1 MCDQYAVYDGETI
14 LYQTEGFSRDAVTDT
29 VALSDGKT
37 LLVCAQDRETLRRRL
52 RDAEEAIAAKDNFL
66 SNMSHDIR
74 TPMNAIVG
82 LTLLAKMHLDETAR
96 VADALSKIETASG
109 HLLNLINDV
118 LDMSRINSGRMQ
130 ITPEDFSL
138 NDLIHETYVIVRP
151 QAEKKGHTLRFVTGD
166 IDAETLRGDSLRL
179 RQIFVNIIGNAV
191 KYTPDGGV
199 VTVRFAEE
207 TKGASCLLLFT
218 CEDNGIGMSEE
229 FLQRI
234 FTPFERVQ
242 NSTVSRI
249 EGTGLGMSIV
259 AKLTEAMGGT
269 VDVKS
274 KPNEGTTVTVR
285 VPLECREESLPAE
298 TLRGK
303 RVLVLEADVPL
314 RERYERFLSSF
325 GVTTAITASVQ
336 EALDALAG
344 ADISGEG
351 FDAAILGNECGAS
364 DKLDIAAYLHRLAPQ
379 LPLLLIS
386 DDNWEIIGYQA
397 EQSGIIT
404 FIPLPLMRKRLA
416 AGLETALNLTADS
429 TAASAT
435 PDLQGLRLLLVDDN
449 FINREIAIE
458 ILRSTGADIDT
469 AENGQEALD
478 RFLASEEGSYACVL
492 MDVQMPV
499 MDGYEATRRIRES
512 GRGDATLPVFA
523 MTANTFAEDIA
534 RAREAGMDTHIPK
547 PIDVDSLMQALKRAL
562 GR

>member
-1 MCDQYAVYDGETI
+1 MRDQYAVCDGDTV
-14 LYQTEGFSRDAVTDT
+14 LYQTEGFSRDAVTDSA
-29 VALSDGKT
+29 ALSDGKT
-37 LLVCAQDRETLRRRL
+37 LLICAPDRETLRRRL
-52 RDAEEAIAAKDNFL
+52 RDAEEAIAAKDTFL

-82 LTLLAKMHLDETAR
+82 LTLLARMHLDETPR

-138 NDLIHETYVIVRP
+138 NDLIHEIYVIVRP
-151 QAEKKGHTLRFVTGD
+151 QAEKKGHTLRFVTD
-166 IDAETLRGDSLRL
+166 DLDAETLRGDSLRL
-179 RQIFVNIIGNAV
+179 RQIFVNIISNAV
-191 KYTPDGGV
+191 KYTPDGGT

-207 TKGASCLLLFT
+207 TEGSNCMLLFT

-242 NSTVSRI
+242 SSTVSRI

-259 AKLTEAMGGT
+259 AKLTQAMRGT

-274 KPNEGTTVTVR
+274 KLNEGTTVTVR
-285 VPLECREESLPAE
+285 VPLEWREEPAPAE
-298 TLRGK
+298 TLREK
-303 RVLVLEADVPL
+303 RVLVLEADAPL

-325 GVTTAITASVQ
+325 GMTAALTASVQ

-351 FDAAILGNECGAS
+351 FDAAILGCECGAG
-364 DKLDIAAYLHRLAPQ
+364 DKLEIAAYLHRSAPQ

-397 EQSGIIT
+397 EQSGIVT

-429 TAASAT
+429 AAASAAT
-435 PDLQGLRLLLVDDN
+435 DLSGLRLLLVDDN

-469 AENGQEALD
+469 AENGQEAVD
-478 RFLASEEGSYACVL
+478 RFLASEEGAYACVL

-499 MDGYEATRRIRES
+499 MDGYAAARCIRES
-512 GRGDATLPVFA
+512 GRGDAGVPIFA